1 VKWEAGVRPRS
12 IATISAIRSSSGVR
26 ATISVP
32 ESVGT
37 LPPATGSTVLLI
49 VPPVNT
55 IATRAR
61 GAIRAADQARTRGG
75 WTWPTWVIFS

>member
-1 VKWEAGVRPRS
+1 
-12 IATISAIRSSSGVR
+12 
-26 ATISVP
+26 
-32 ESVGT
+32 
-37 LPPATGSTVLLI
+37 VLLI